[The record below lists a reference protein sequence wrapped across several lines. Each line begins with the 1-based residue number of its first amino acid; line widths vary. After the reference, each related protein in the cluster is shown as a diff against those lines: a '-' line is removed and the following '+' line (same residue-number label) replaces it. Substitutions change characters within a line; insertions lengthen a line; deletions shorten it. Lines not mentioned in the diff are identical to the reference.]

1 MAGYEP
7 TSAVSQNST
16 AASAMYGSQQPNQA
30 LGYAGLQQ
38 QRQLAQQGMA
48 ADERR
53 AGEDMERFYGGMG
66 MQREQF
72 GAQIAENKERRS
84 HEMKMQQDSQ
94 RFQQDMQN
102 RALENQKN
110 LKIAEL
116 EFAKAGAVRR
126 EQLAPQ
132 ILKMRQDAAN
142 DNGKIAA
149 YKVLETRGKEALT
162 ENIGKFTEFRDTQRK
177 VKEKETEIGARSAN
191 AALARFN
198 EDLRN
203 GSAENKKTIYNLFG
217 DNPFF
222 GISTGAIDVEG
233 DYGYDLL
240 KPNDDMVDYV
250 GDEQN
255 PPDPNRPTAYGRA
268 VLKTLDKL
276 TGNQV
281 GVAEESTPMFVSVDD
296 DAVNR
301 KSQSLLSTNVA
312 RAIAEQTGGNVP
324 AEQIR
329 QVVDRIIQGGDQPG
343 DQAVLLGMLQEAGVS
358 PEVMRSALN
367 HFADAMDGTDKS
379 SFNRQMIREQIDAA
393 PAGSPKRMALEATL
407 KMIDSSSS
415 KARTAAAHLP
425 GFDLS
430 ELDSAINY
438 LQAAASGSGR
448 VDRNELA
455 NFVGLG
461 FAGRQDDDLRDA
473 ILSDTRLGEL
483 EGMGTDPLGQIR
495 RNLGSLVSQ
504 QDKNALGIAELER
517 LYKEDSS
524 TDIDTLL
531 NALRNMR

>member
-7 TSAVSQNST
+7 TSAVGQNST
-16 AASAMYGSQQPNQA
+16 AASAMYGAQQPNQA

-53 AGEDMERFYGGMG
+53 AAEGMEQFYGGMG

-72 GAQIAENKERRS
+72 QAQLGENKERRA

-94 RFQQDMQN
+94 RFQQEMQN
-102 RALENQKN
+102 RAIENQKA

-132 ILKMRQDAAN
+132 ILKMRQDSA
-142 DNGKIAA
+142 DINGKIAS
-149 YKVLETRGKEALT
+149 YKILETRGKEALT
-162 ENIGKFTEFRDTQRK
+162 ENIGKISEFRDSQKK
-177 VKEKETEIGARSAN
+177 VKEQEGLIGQRSAN
-191 AALARFN
+191 AALTRFN

-203 GSAENKKTIYNLFG
+203 ASNDGKKTIFNLFG
-217 DNPFF
+217 DKPFL

-240 KPNDDMVDYV
+240 KPNEDRADDV
-250 GDEQN
+250 GDELN
-255 PPDPNRPTAYGRA
+255 PPDPNAPSAYGRT
-268 VLKTLDKL
+268 VLKTLDKF
-276 TGNQV
+276 TGNSV
-281 GVAEESTPMFVSVDD
+281 GVGQNSVPMFVSVDD
-296 DAVNR
+296 EAVNR
-301 KSQSLLSTNVA
+301 KSQNLLSTHIA
-312 RAIAEQTGGNVP
+312 RSIAEQTGGNVP
-324 AEQIR
+324 SEQIR

-343 DQAVLLGMLQEAGVS
+343 DQAVLLGMLEESGVS
-358 PEVMRSALN
+358 PEVMRSALI

-379 SFNRQMIREQIDAA
+379 SFNRQMIQEQRDAA
-393 PAGSPKRMALEATL
+393 PTGSAKQMALEATL
-407 KMIDSSSS
+407 KMIDASSA
-415 KARTAAAHLP
+415 KARIAASHLP

-430 ELDSAINY
+430 ELDATINY

-448 VDRNELA
+448 IDRNELA
-455 NFVGLG
+455 NMIGTG
-461 FAGRQDDDLRDA
+461 YKGRQDDDLIEA
-473 ILSDTRLGEL
+473 IRSDTRLGEL
-483 EGMGTDPLGQIR
+483 EGLGRDPLGQIR
-495 RNLGSLVSQ
+495 RELGSYASQ
-504 QDKNALGIAELER
+504 QDKNAIGLGELER

-524 TDIDTLL
+524 TDIDALL

>member
-7 TSAVSQNST
+7 TSTVGQNTMS
-16 AASAMYGSQQPNQA
+16 ASAMYGAQQPNQA

-53 AGEDMERFYGGMG
+53 AGEDMEQFYGGMN

-72 GAQIAENKERRS
+72 GAQVAENRERRA

-94 RFQQDMQN
+94 RFQQDLQN
-102 RALENQKN
+102 KALENQKA
-110 LKIAEL
+110 LKMAEL

-132 ILKMRQDAAN
+132 ILKMRQDSA
-142 DNGKIAA
+142 DTNGKIAA
-149 YKVLETRGKEALT
+149 YKVLETRGKDALT
-162 ENIGKFTEFRDTQRK
+162 ENIGKISEFRDSQKK
-177 VKEKETEIGARSAN
+177 VKEQETLIGQRSAN

-203 GSAENKKTIYNLFG
+203 GSTENKKTIYKLFG

-240 KPNDDMVDYV
+240 KPNDDMVDNV
-250 GDEQN
+250 GDERN
-255 PPDPNRPTAYGRA
+255 PGDPNRPTAYGRTL
-268 VLKTLDKL
+268 LKTLDRF

-281 GVAEESTPMFVSVDD
+281 GVAEESTPMFLSVDD
-296 DAVNR
+296 DAINR
-301 KSQSLLSTNVA
+301 KSQDLLAVNIS
-312 RAIAEQTGGNVP
+312 RAVAEQTGGNVP
-324 AEQIR
+324 SEQIR
-329 QVVDRIIQGGDQPG
+329 QTIERIIKGGDDPG
-343 DQAVLLGMLQEAGVS
+343 DQAVLLDMMQQSGVS
-358 PEVMRSALN
+358 PEVMRSSLN

-379 SFNRQMIREQIDAA
+379 SFNKQMIREQRDAA
-393 PAGSPKRMALEATL
+393 SPGSAKYMALDATYKMLEASAT
-407 KMIDSSSS
+407 
-415 KARTAAAHLP
+415 KARVAASHLP

-438 LQAAASGSGR
+438 MQAAASGSGNVNR
-448 VDRNELA
+448 DKLA
-455 NFVGLG
+455 GMIG
-461 FAGRQDDDLRDA
+461 SGWRGRQDDDLIEA
-473 ILSDTRLGEL
+473 IRSDTRLGEL

-495 RNLGSLVSQ
+495 RGLGSLVSQ
-504 QDKNALGIAELER
+504 QDKNAIGLGELER

-524 TDIDTLL
+524 TDIDALM